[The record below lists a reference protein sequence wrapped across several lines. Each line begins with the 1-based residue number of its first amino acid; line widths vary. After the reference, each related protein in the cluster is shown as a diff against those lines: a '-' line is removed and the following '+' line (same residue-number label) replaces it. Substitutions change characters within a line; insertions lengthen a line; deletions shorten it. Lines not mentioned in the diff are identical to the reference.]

1 MNITLKNCEELLI
14 IPEIS
19 EIRVK
24 KMQRN
29 SWKKWNEVLIS
40 TSKSL
45 TNSRYNKLKDI
56 NITILS

>member
-29 SWKKWNEVLIS
+29 S
-40 TSKSL
+40 
-45 TNSRYNKLKDI
+45 
-56 NITILS
+56 